1 MKQDIESS
9 IVKIISEKLDIDTE
23 LIKLESTLIDL
34 GADSLDTIEIMM
46 EIESKYNIEFPES
59 DEWFPGTVKDLVLK
73 TKKLCV

>member
-1 MKQDIESS
+1 MKQYIESS
-9 IVKIISEKLDIDTE
+9 IVKIISEKLGIDTE

-46 EIESKYNIEFPES
+46 EIESRYNIEFPE
-59 DEWFPGTVKDLVLK
+59 EWFPGTVKDLILR